1 MKHIQTFLNEQ
12 EHRTFMEKAEE
23 LELSEYSLVRK
34 AVLDLLN
41 DTALNSSNDVARPYI
56 KKVKTLKHQQK
67 WALTT
72 IFVLSCYF
80 VVSLT
85 YILLF

>member
-1 MKHIQTFLNEQ
+1 
-12 EHRTFMEKAEE
+12 
-23 LELSEYSLVRK
+23 
-34 AVLDLLN
+34 LLN

-72 IFVLSCYF
+72 IFVLSLYF